1 MTETAGQQ
9 PAIVVGVDGSQESIQ
24 ALRWADEQAARTDA
38 RLVAVT
44 SWHVRMPGSE
54 LVAIAVNV
62 NAAARDVLETTLI
75 NTLGEERAATVET
88 RVSSDKPA
96 DAIVQASQAA
106 ELVVI
111 GADAHDGLP
120 NFPLGSVAEGVLTYS
135 ACPVAVIRPRPG
147 ALANRIVVGLDGS
160 SASRDALSW
169 ALRQARLVRATIEAI
184 VVWDWT
190 PRYTVFPYGPPAD
203 EFEASA
209 QRLLDGELEV
219 LTAEDRSL
227 VTGRVLR
234 GHPPGVLIEAAKHAD
249 LLVLGRR
256 GAGGAFRHL
265 IGSVSSKCAR
275 HATVP
280 VVITH

>member
-1 MTETAGQQ
+1 MTEAARQ
-9 PAIVVGVDGSQESIQ
+9 PTIVVGVDGSQESID
-24 ALRWADEQAARTDA
+24 ALRWADGQAARTGA
-38 RLVAVT
+38 RLLAVT

-54 LVAIAVNV
+54 IVAMAVNV
-62 NAAARDVLETTLI
+62 NAAAREMLESTLI
-75 NTLGEERAATVET
+75 DTLGKQRAAAVEA
-88 RVSSDKPA
+88 RVASDKPA
-96 DAIVQASQAA
+96 DAIVQASDAA

-111 GADAHDGLP
+111 GPDAGGGVP

-135 ACPVAVIRPRPG
+135 ACPVAVIRPGPG
-147 ALANRIVVGLDGS
+147 EPANRIVVGLDGS
-160 SASRDALSW
+160 SASRDALAW
-169 ALRQARLVRATIEAI
+169 ALLQARLVQATIEAI
-184 VVWDWT
+184 VAWDWA
-190 PRYTVFPYGPPAD
+190 PRYTVFPYGPPAE

-209 QRLLDGELEV
+209 QQLLDGELRV
-219 LTAEDRSL
+219 LTAQDRSL

-234 GHPPGVLIEAAKHAD
+234 GHPPRVLIEAAMHAD